1 MKVVV
6 LGAGR
11 VGSAIARD
19 LSSDTMFDVTVA
31 DSSKQALENLDK
43 TLVVQT
49 MELDLSQPGN
59 VRAAIEGQDLVVGAL
74 PGFMGFQTMKE
85 AITAGKDIVD
95 ISFFPEDAYDLDD
108 LAKEHGVRCLVD
120 FGIAPGFTNLIF
132 GHSRVKFN
140 KLESFVC
147 YVGGLPVER
156 YFPWEYQAPF
166 SPVDVLEEY
175 TRPARFVRGGRVVTE
190 PALSLP
196 EFLDF
201 KSVGTL
207 EGFLTDGLRTLLR
220 YAGEVDYM
228 VEKTLRYPGYR
239 DKIVALRES
248 GFLNP
253 QPVNVSGRAISPIE
267 VTSKL
272 LFRAWEQKVG
282 DEDFTAIRIIST
294 GLDDG
299 GRRIREVWSLLD
311 RYDRAKGMT
320 SMARTTGFTCVAG
333 VRILAEDLWTRNGV
347 APPELVGEDRK
358 CLDFIIG
365 ELLQR
370 GVIFEVSREPTLS

>member
-6 LGAGR
+6 LGCGK
-11 VGSAIARD
+11 VGCAVARD
-19 LSSDTMFDVTVA
+19 LSTDTMFEVTVA
-31 DSSKQALENLDK
+31 DSSPGTLQALEH
-43 TLVVQT
+43 TLVQT
-49 MELDLSQPGN
+49 VEADLSKPEA
-59 VRAAIEGQDLVVGAL
+59 VSELAAASDIVVGTL
-74 PGFMGFQTMKE
+74 PGFLGFRSIRASIE
-85 AITAGKDIVD
+85 AGRDVVD
-95 ISFFPEDAYDLDD
+95 LSYFPEDAYELDEM
-108 LAKEHGVRCLVD
+108 ARARGVRVFVD
-120 FGIAPGFTNLIF
+120 FGIAPGFTNLVF
-132 GHSRVKFN
+132 GHSRSVFA

-175 TRPARFVRGGRVVTE
+175 TRPARFVMGGHVVTE

-196 EFLDF
+196 EFIDF
-201 KSVGTL
+201 RSIGTL

-228 VEKTLRYPGYR
+228 AEKTLRYPGYR

-253 QPVNVSGRAISPIE
+253 QPVNISGRAISPIE

-272 LFRAWEQKVG
+272 LFRAWEQKAG
-282 DEDFTAIRIIST
+282 DEDFTAIRIVST
-294 GLDDG
+294 GLDET
-299 GRRIREVWSLLD
+299 GRRMREIWSLLD
-311 RYDRAKGMT
+311 RFDKTRNITAT
-320 SMARTTGFTCVAG
+320 ARTSAFMCMAG
-333 VRILAEDLWTRNGV
+333 IRLLAEDLWRQTGIC
-347 APPELVGEDRK
+347 PPEVVGGNRK

-370 GVIFEVSREPTLS
+370 GVNFEVTREPVMY

>member
-6 LGAGR
+6 LGCGK
-11 VGSAIARD
+11 VGCAVARD
-19 LSSDTMFDVTVA
+19 LSTDTMFEVTVA
-31 DSSKQALENLDK
+31 DSSPGTLLALEH
-43 TLVVQT
+43 TLVQT
-49 MELDLSQPGN
+49 VEADLAQPEVVTEL
-59 VRAAIEGQDLVVGAL
+59 AAGSDIVVGTL
-74 PGFMGFQTMKE
+74 PGFLGFRSIRASIE
-85 AITAGKDIVD
+85 AGKDVVD
-95 ISFFPEDAYDLDD
+95 LSYFPEDAYELDEM
-108 LAKEHGVRCLVD
+108 AKARGVRVFVD
-120 FGIAPGFTNLIF
+120 FGIAPGFTNLVF
-132 GHSRVKFN
+132 GHSRSVFA

-175 TRPARFVRGGRVVTE
+175 TRPARFVMGGRVVTE

-196 EFLDF
+196 EFIDF
-201 KSVGTL
+201 RSIGTL

-228 VEKTLRYPGYR
+228 AEKTLRYPGYR

-253 QPVNVSGRAISPIE
+253 QPVNISGRAISPIE

-272 LFRAWEQKVG
+272 LFRAWEQKAG
-282 DEDFTAIRIIST
+282 DEDFTAIRIVST
-294 GLDDG
+294 GLDET
-299 GRRIREVWSLLD
+299 GRRMREIWSLLD
-311 RYDRAKGMT
+311 RFDKTRNITAT
-320 SMARTTGFTCVAG
+320 ARTSAFMCMAG
-333 VRILAEDLWTRNGV
+333 IRLLAEDLWTQAGIC
-347 APPELVGEDRK
+347 PPEVVGGNRK

-370 GVIFEVSREPTLS
+370 GVNFEVTREPVMY